1 MKKTLWLLL
10 LTASLSV
17 SACSNQSTTSTE
29 PSTPSKTEE
38 PPAGLATNPP
48 AATDADNTARNA
60 DQSTLAQ
67 TATGQS
73 ETKADVEITAAIRK
87 AIVDDKALSVN
98 AHNVKVITSGGVVTL
113 RGPVKSEEEK
123 KTIEAKAKQ
132 VAGVTRVDNLLEVE
146 KNP

>member
-1 MKKTLWLLL
+1 MKKTLWALLL
-10 LTASLSV
+10 VSSLCV
-17 SACSNQSTTSTE
+17 TACSTENKTTNE
-29 PSTPSKTEE
+29 PAPSKTGE

-67 TATGQS
+67 TPTGQS
-73 ETKADVEITAAIRK
+73 ETKEDIDITAAIRK
-87 AIVDDKALSVN
+87 AVVDDKALSAN
-98 AHNVKVITSGGVVTL
+98 AHNVKIMTSGGVVTL
-113 RGPVKSEEEK
+113 RGPVKSEDERK
-123 KTIEAKAKQ
+123 SVEAKAKA